1 MKRLMR
7 GVWIPLVSM
16 ALAFGFLLLS
26 ELAGL
31 SLAAKAE

>member
-1 MKRLMR
+1 MKRLVR
-7 GVWIPLVSM
+7 GVWIALVSM

>member
-1 MKRLMR
+1 MKRVIR
-7 GVWIPLVSM
+7 GVWIAVVTV

-26 ELAGL
+26 EIAGL

>member
-7 GVWIPLVSM
+7 GVWIAFVSM